1 MNPEWGKILMM
12 IGGVLFA
19 VGALLALN
27 LIPWLGRLPGDIV
40 WKKDNFSFYF
50 PLVTCL
56 VISLILTVILRF
68 FKR

>member
-27 LIPWLGRLPGDIV
+27 LIPWLGRLPGDII